1 MERRAIHDE
10 QHKGGTPRGAHGTT
24 DIKRRG
30 TGREGRGGR
39 GGKAEAEGESGKC
52 TAGIPRAL
60 F

>member
-1 MERRAIHDE
+1 M
-10 QHKGGTPRGAHGTT
+10 
-24 DIKRRG
+24 KRRG
-30 TGREGRGGR
+30 TGRREGE